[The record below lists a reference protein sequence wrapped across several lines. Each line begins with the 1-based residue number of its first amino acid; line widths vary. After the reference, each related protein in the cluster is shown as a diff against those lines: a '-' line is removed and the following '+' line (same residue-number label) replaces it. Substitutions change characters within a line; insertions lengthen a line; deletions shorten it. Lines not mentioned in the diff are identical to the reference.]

1 MYYEENGISEN
12 PYKKD
17 DSYHFSLPFE
27 YIQKNYGNG
36 NYDIATTNMEIDV
49 EWDDNEEG
57 YRITYSVPDMYL
69 IDPAEGNDD
78 EEGFYENIV
87 RWQLFDILSTYGIG
101 VESICT
107 DCL

>member
-36 NYDIATTNMEIDV
+36 NYD
-49 EWDDNEEG
+49 
-57 YRITYSVPDMYL
+57 R
-69 IDPAEGNDD
+69 
-78 EEGFYENIV
+78 
-87 RWQLFDILSTYGIG
+87 
-101 VESICT
+101 
-107 DCL
+107 